1 MLQQYSTVTD
11 LYTPTP
17 YMKVVT
23 SQKGVYRKAVEF
35 IESWKSERVTRVV
48 TLYKIV
54 ITITTIQY
62 CDYDCVLKALMVK
75 CCLIPWIDTNVHSI
89 DTRSMLNRHSINT
102 SVDTRW
108 TLKWHL
114 RQQSVGSQLFFDW
127 YIWVYWHS
135 TDYWPDVEQVL
146 MECQPRINWDVNWV

>member
-1 MLQQYSTVTD
+1 
-11 LYTPTP
+11 
-17 YMKVVT
+17 MKVAT
-23 SQKGVYRKAVEF
+23 SQKGVYGKAVEF
-35 IESWKSERVTRVV
+35 IESWKSERVTRVGSHTV
-48 TLYKIV
+48 QNSYNYYNYTVLRLWLCTKGIDGQVLFDTLDRYKCM
-54 ITITTIQY
+54 Y
-62 CDYDCVLKALMVK
+62 
-75 CCLIPWIDTNVHSI
+75 SI

-114 RQQSVGSQLFFDW
+114 RQQSVGSQQFFDW

-146 MECQPRINWDVNWV
+146 IECQPRINWDVNWV